1 MLRND
6 VPPPAP
12 AVMPSMSRPASLN
25 IPFCSA
31 TAQGSVATRRPY
43 WLTVIFAAQ
52 AGVTAKVITAVASAA
67 WNHMVFS
74 PFTPAL
80 IAGSLC
86 QKGLYIRLS
95 ATRKVAARRY
105 KRDRPEERHENR
117 ARRSDRGKDPHP
129 PAPPGYVPLSHGGRG
144 RARDARKFH
153 PGNGP
158 HDRRFLFSSPQ
169 ATISIS
175 SDIS

>member
-1 MLRND
+1 
-6 VPPPAP
+6 
-12 AVMPSMSRPASLN
+12 MPSMSRPASLN
-25 IPFCSA
+25 MPFCSA

-52 AGVTAKVITAVASAA
+52 AGVTAKVITTVASAA
-67 WNHMVFS
+67 WNHMMFPPLRLRRS
-74 PFTPAL
+74 Q
-80 IAGSLC
+80 GSLC
-86 QKGLYIRLS
+86 PKALYIRLS
-95 ATRKVAARRY
+95 ATRKVAARRC
-105 KRDRPEERHENR
+105 KRERPEEPHENR
-117 ARRSDRGKDPHP
+117 ARRSDRGEDPHP
-129 PAPPGYVPLSHGGRG
+129 PTPPGHVPLSHGGRG